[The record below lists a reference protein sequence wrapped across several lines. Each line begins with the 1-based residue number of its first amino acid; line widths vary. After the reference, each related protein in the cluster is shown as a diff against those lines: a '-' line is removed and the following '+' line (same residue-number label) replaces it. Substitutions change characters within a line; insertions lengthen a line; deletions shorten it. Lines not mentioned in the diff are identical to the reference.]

1 MFRKKKLKIA
11 KELAS
16 IVYLVESNPA
26 LELRKEA
33 QEIFNHVY
41 EVVDS
46 IGGMKLFLAV
56 QLFLTDFRKRG
67 RDT

>member
-16 IVYLVESNPA
+16 IVYLIETNPA

-33 QEIFNHVY
+33 EEIFNHVY
-41 EVVDS
+41 EIVDS
-46 IGGMKLFLAV
+46 VGGIKLFLAV
-56 QLFLTDFRKRG
+56 QLFRTDLRKRG
-67 RDT
+67 RE